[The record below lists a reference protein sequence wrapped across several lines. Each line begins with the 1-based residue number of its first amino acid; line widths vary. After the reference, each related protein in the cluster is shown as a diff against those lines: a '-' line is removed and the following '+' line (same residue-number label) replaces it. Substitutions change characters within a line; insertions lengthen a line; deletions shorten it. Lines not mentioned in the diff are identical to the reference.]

1 MVNFNTSLVTFFF
14 FFLLL
19 SRAKSFNITSLLNH
33 YSSFSSF
40 NNYLTQ
46 SGVAAEINSRRT
58 LTVLVVENNKLSPL
72 KGMSQDA
79 IANVMRVHVLLDYYD
94 VPKMQMLPNKTM
106 KTPTLF
112 QTTGYAN
119 NDQGFL
125 NMTDLGVGSISLG
138 SAAEGERLESKLVK
152 SIASQPYNISILQV
166 SNVIIPSG
174 IDSSTPTSPPPT
186 PAPISSA
193 PTYSPASSPHGSS
206 AAPGTGTDAGPAPES
221 EAAPAPGNDAGPAP
235 ESEAAETPTESSP
248 APAPHHLPPK
258 SDAPTPASGSADAPS
273 AGAPSSDTPSGSVD
287 APSSGAPSAGAP
299 EADGPSAGAPEA
311 DASSAGAPEADAPAP
326 TSTGDNASASS
337 ILGVSLVFVAMTNLF
352 LVLVI

>member
-14 FFLLL
+14 FLLLL

-138 SAAEGERLESKLVK
+138 SAAEGERLESKLIK

-235 ESEAAETPTESSP
+235 ESEAAETPTEASP

-258 SDAPTPASGSADAPS
+258 SDAPTAETPASGSADAPS
-273 AGAPSSDTPSGSVD
+273 AGAPSSDTPS
-287 APSSGAPSAGAP
+287 AGAPSAGAP
-299 EADGPSAGAPEA
+299 EADAP
-311 DASSAGAPEADAPAP
+311 SAGAPEADAPAP

-337 ILGVSLVFVAMTNLF
+337 ILGVSLVFIAMTNLF

>member
-1 MVNFNTSLVTFFF
+1 MVNFNTSLLTFF

-19 SRAKSFNITSLLNH
+19 SQAKSFNITSLLNH
-33 YSSFSSF
+33 YSSFSNF

-46 SGVAAEINSRRT
+46 TGVAAAINSRQT
-58 LTVLVVENNKLSPL
+58 ITVLVVENNNLSPL

-79 IANVMRVHVLLDYYD
+79 IANIMRVHVLLDYYD

-112 QTTGYAN
+112 QTTGYAK

-125 NMTDLGVGSISLG
+125 NMTDLGTGSISLG
-138 SAAEGERLESKLVK
+138 SAAKGETLGSKLVK
-152 SIASQPYNISILQV
+152 SIASQPYNISILQI

-174 IDSSTPTSPPPT
+174 IDSSTPTSPPPSSPPA

-206 AAPGTGTDAGPAPES
+206 AALAPGASPASSPHGS
-221 EAAPAPGNDAGPAP
+221 SAAPAPGTDTRPGTDAGPAP
-235 ESEAAETPTESSP
+235 ESEAAETPTEATP

-258 SDAPTPASGSADAPS
+258 SDAPTADTPASASDDAP
-273 AGAPSSDTPSGSVD
+273 G
-287 APSSGAPSAGAP
+287 
-299 EADGPSAGAPEA
+299 
-311 DASSAGAPEADAPAP
+311 ADAPAP
-326 TSTGDNASASS
+326 APTGDHASPSS
-337 ILGVSLVFVAMTNLF
+337 ILGVSLVFVAMTNFF

>member
-14 FFLLL
+14 FLFL
-19 SRAKSFNITSLLNH
+19 SQAKSFNITSLLNH
-33 YSSFSSF
+33 YSSFSIF

-46 SGVAAEINSRRT
+46 TGVAAAINSRQT
-58 LTVLVVENNKLSPL
+58 ITVLVVENNNLSPL

-79 IANVMRVHVLLDYYD
+79 LANIMRVHVLLDYYD

-125 NMTDLGVGSISLG
+125 NMTDLGTGSISLG
-138 SAAEGERLESKLVK
+138 SAAKGETLGSNLVK
-152 SIASQPYNISILQV
+152 SIASQPYNISILQI
-166 SNVIIPSG
+166 SNVIIPLG
-174 IDSSTPTSPPPT
+174 IDSSTQASPPPSSPPA

-206 AAPGTGTDAGPAPES
+206 AAPAPGAS
-221 EAAPAPGNDAGPAP
+221 SAAPAPGTDAGPAP
-235 ESEAAETPTESSP
+235 ESEAAETPTEASP
-248 APAPHHLPPK
+248 APAPHYLPPK
-258 SDAPTPASGSADAPS
+258 SDAPNADTPASASADAPS
-273 AGAPSSDTPSGSVD
+273 AYAPTLASADTPASASAD
-287 APSSGAPSAGAP
+287 APS
-299 EADGPSAGAPEA
+299 
-311 DASSAGAPEADAPAP
+311 ADAPTPAP
-326 TSTGDNASASS
+326 TGDYASASS
-337 ILGVSLVFVAMTNLF
+337 ILGVSLVFVAMKNLF